1 MFLAAHFILYF
12 SPPFLLQT
20 LSYHLHTKVGVQLD
34 QESRAWQRKQ
44 YLDALERDNFVAR
57 TEFEAI
63 IATAEATAAV
73 PGPATLNTT
82 VLDVAQGGATVG
94 GQATTTMT
102 SNTSGSAS
110 SHQVGTRVRSSGRRN
125 SLGSSGVD
133 AVKSNTRRGGRG
145 HGGVSLPP
153 TKPLK
158 TLILDS
164 GIASQD
170 SEEPSYL
177 TAEMGSSRYPARRL
191 CSVCGWRG
199 LYSCNR
205 CGMRY
210 CGLPCLKVHQDTRQV
225 FCSVS

>member
-1 MFLAAHFILYF
+1 MAKRLDR
-12 SPPFLLQT
+12 T
-20 LSYHLHTKVGVQLD
+20 TKVGVQLD

-82 VLDVAQGGATVG
+82 ILDVAQGGATVG

-102 SNTSGSAS
+102 SSISGGAS
-110 SHQVGTRVRSSGRRN
+110 SHQVGKRVRSSGGRN
-125 SLGSSGVD
+125 ALGGDSIE
-133 AVKSNTRRGGRG
+133 AVKSNSRRGGRG
-145 HGGVSLPP
+145 RGGVSLPP

-158 TLILDS
+158 TLILES
-164 GIASQD
+164 GIESHD
-170 SEEPSYL
+170 PTEPSYL
-177 TAEMGSSRYPARRL
+177 TADMGPSRYPARRL

-210 CGLPCLKVHQDTRQV
+210 CGLPCLKVHQDTRCMKLTV
-225 FCSVS
+225 